1 MLLVFFFFSSRRRHT
16 RFKCDWSSDVCSSD
30 LDLTTRRY
38 GARSASKAEARDVT
52 DGSNGAGPL
61 DGLRL
66 IDFGQYL
73 AGPFGPMILAD
84 LGMDVIKVEPAT
96 GDGMRM
102 AGKPFF
108 GCQRG
113 KLDIARNIKTPR
125 CGE

>member
-1 MLLVFFFFSSRRRHT
+1 MPRCGT
-16 RFKCDWSSDVCSSD
+16 
-30 LDLTTRRY
+30 
-38 GARSASKAEARDVT
+38 RSASTTWPRSREARDVT
-52 DGSNGAGPL
+52 DGTNGAGPL
-61 DGLRL
+61 AGLRL

-84 LGMDVIKVEPAT
+84 LGMGVIKVEPAT

-113 KLDIARNIKTPR
+113 KRDIALNIKAPEGRELALELVCRADAVHHNMTK
-125 CGE
+125 GTATKL

>member
-1 MLLVFFFFSSRRRHT
+1 MTPTSARSSRSASRSISSGRRA
-16 RFKCDWSSDVCSSD
+16 RSAARNPASAS
-30 LDLTTRRY
+30 TTRRY

-52 DGSNGAGPL
+52 DGTNGAGPL
-61 DGLRL
+61 DGLTL

-84 LGMDVIKVEPAT
+84 LGMDVIKIEPAT

-113 KLDIARNIKTPR
+113 KR
-125 CGE
+125 